1 MWLED
6 GACPSSLGRQMY
18 LAQRSR
24 APSWA
29 GGAAADGVE
38 DRTGVE
44 PGDGAVRVAQLAR
57 GELNVDPR
65 VEGARDL
72 ILAIFRL
79 AVADY
84 LGLAFS
90 PDGPGPA
97 RRTRRAPYV
106 GQAGLFLA
114 SACAGYLADL
124 IGLESP
130 AIWREVR
137 KLSAEHKPR
146 RPSRPALA
154 A

>member
-1 MWLED
+1 
-6 GACPSSLGRQMY
+6 
-18 LAQRSR
+18 
-24 APSWA
+24 
-29 GGAAADGVE
+29 VE
-38 DRTGVE
+38 DRAGVE
-44 PGDGAVRVAQLAR
+44 PSDRAAGFAWLAG

-65 VEGARDL
+65 AEGARDL

-90 PDGPGPA
+90 HDGPGPA

-114 SACAGYLADL
+114 SAWAAYLADL
-124 IGLESP
+124 IGLNGS
-130 AIWREVR
+130 AIWREARQLGESHCNQVI
-137 KLSAEHKPR
+137 
-146 RPSRPALA
+146 RPAIA